1 MSSPIPRW
9 QPMPEKPDAWS
20 TRFPADYVQGD
31 LAPADL
37 AAWRDMARA
46 EEAAGYLIPFSD
58 KPSAGQV
65 KHGREMDNCPS
76 LRWMRGRVQ

>member
-1 MSSPIPRW
+1 MTDKW
-9 QPMPEKPDAWS
+9 L

-37 AAWRDMARA
+37 AAWRDMVRA
-46 EEAAGYLIPFSD
+46 EEAQGYVIPFSD
-58 KPSAGQV
+58 KPTAPI

-76 LRWMRGRVQ
+76 MRWMRGRVS